1 MAGDHDFAE
10 DLDRL
15 VEHDYVRLVRAVALF
30 SGTLEGAE
38 DAVQEALARA
48 MEQVRKG
55 RRIEHLGP
63 WVVTTAFNQRR
74 SHARRAARRRERGG
88 ELDAGHPD
96 GEGPDADA
104 LGSQLLDLRDAVRS
118 LPPRQRQVVVL
129 HYYLDQ
135 PVSAVG
141 DVLGIGENAV
151 KNALHKARGSLLA
164 ALTVDNTPRS
174 AQ

>member
-1 MAGDHDFAE
+1 MAGDHDFSA

-30 SGTLEGAE
+30 SGTAEGAE

-48 MEQVRKG
+48 LEQSRKG
-55 RRIEHLGP
+55 RRVEHLGP

-74 SHARRAARRRERGG
+74 SHARRAARRRERDPGVDPALPEG
-88 ELDAGHPD
+88 TGSDA
-96 GEGPDADA
+96 EA
-104 LGSQLLDLRDAVRS
+104 LGSQLLDLRAAVRS
-118 LPPRQRQVVVL
+118 LPTRQRQVVVL

-135 PVSAVG
+135 SVSAIG
-141 DVLGIGENAV
+141 DVLGIGQGAV
-151 KNALHKARGSLLA
+151 KNALHKARGTLQA

-174 AQ
+174 AP